1 MFSLTLHFI
10 YILQLMKLR
19 LREVKLHFTRLYNR
33 LVEKSEVESRSADPV
48 VLNSAM
54 FTVE

>member
-33 LVEKSEVESRSADPV
+33 LVEKSEVESRPADPV

-54 FTVE
+54 FTIE